1 MKIVRSKYLEIH
13 CYGDF
18 ERITVQRYLD
28 KQCIYPNPK
37 YDKAVKRKKITGYIT
52 ETQYVKTYKAEKLK
66 NGITVFKVLKANRTV
81 FVDVINNLGLK
92 VDEIVDERICVP
104 ARMACHAK
112 PRDKMQEQAIKDVI
126 NNEWNYGILSASPA
140 FGKTYCAI
148 DIMCR
153 LKVKTLIVVDM
164 SLLIEQFLESIHKF
178 TKVHDT
184 RIGIIKA
191 KDRDIENKDII
202 IATAQTLSKDEKLL
216 KQLSKF
222 ISFLIIDEVQIASC
236 DMIQKIVK
244 ELVPKYQLGLS
255 GTPYR
260 DDGMDFLIT
269 ESVGP
274 IIHKAN
280 RKDLVDAG
288 SMVTPILRPIFI
300 KDDNLFEKYN
310 LNNDVDFRT
319 VVDEYYNN
327 PKVIDKVTNIMLY
340 HLNNNDSQ
348 LAICKEKTMVNEYY
362 KTLLLK
368 LRPSVIEDVK
378 KYNQKIIKEYHK
390 QIEEIN
396 NTDIFKVVPRKE
408 KNSYEKGH
416 TRLSTLEKHYSDK
429 LQEYKEKEI
438 TKVINKIEKLQNK
451 EWFESDY
458 IEGQEDLQVVR
469 IITGELSSV
478 KRNQLIEDATSRK
491 VKILLTT
498 SIFDKAVSVNCL
510 NIEYLL
516 FSSRERNSTVQRV
529 GRISRSS
536 PNKPLSIVYDII
548 YDHYMSCFQ
557 FYNRKGDCRLSAHQ
571 GFTKIHPSIEYFKQ
585 FLMNRFKDESFNDKA
600 KWEEVKNKYIIDIN
614 A

>member
-28 KQCIYPNPK
+28 KQCVYPNPK
-37 YDKAVKRKKITGYIT
+37 YDKSVKMKKIFGRVL
-52 ETQYVKTYKAEKLK
+52 ETQYVKTYKMEKLK
-66 NGITVFKVLKANRTV
+66 NGTTIFKVLKANRTV
-81 FVDVINNLGLK
+81 FVDVVNNLGLK
-92 VDEIVDERICVP
+92 VDEIVDERIAVP
-104 ARMACHAK
+104 ARMACHGK
-112 PRDKMQEQAIKDVI
+112 PRDKIQEQAIKDVI
-126 NNEWNYGILSASPA
+126 NNEWNYGILSAPPA
-140 FGKTYCAI
+140 TGKSFLAI
-148 DIMCR
+148 NIACHF
-153 LKVKTLIVVDM
+153 KVKTLIVVDM
-164 SLLIEQFLESIHKF
+164 YLLAEQFLETIHKF
-178 TKVHDT
+178 TKVHDS
-184 RIGIIKA
+184 RIGIIQGKN
-191 KDRDIENKDII
+191 RDIENKDII
-202 IATAQTLSKDEKLL
+202 IATAQTLSKDTELL
-216 KQLSKF
+216 KKLSKF

-300 KDDNLFEKYN
+300 KDDELFEKYN
-310 LNNDVDFRT
+310 LADEVDFRT

-327 PKVIDKVTNIMLY
+327 SKVIDKVTNIMLN

-368 LRPSVIEDVK
+368 LRPSIIKDIER
-378 KYNQKIIKEYHK
+378 YNDKIIKEYHK

-416 TRLSTLEKHYSDK
+416 TRLSTIEKYYSDK
-429 LQEYKEKEI
+429 LQEYKDKEI
-438 TKVINKIEKLQNK
+438 TKVINKIEKLQKK

-458 IEGQEDLQVVR
+458 ILQQDDLKVIR
-469 IITGELSSV
+469 IITGELSSN
-478 KRNQLIEDATSRK
+478 KRNQLIEDTNNGII
-491 VKILLTT
+491 KILITT
-498 SIFDKAVSVNCL
+498 TCFDKGLSINRL

-516 FSSRERNSTVQRV
+516 FSTRERNSTTQRV
-529 GRISRSS
+529 GRIGRTF

-557 FYNRKGDCRLSAHQ
+557 FYNRKGNCRLSAHQ

-585 FLMNRFKDESFNDKA
+585 FLMNRFKNEPFTDEE
-600 KWEEVKNKYIIDIN
+600 KWEEVKSKYIIDIN

>member
-1 MKIVRSKYLEIH
+1 MKIVRSNYLEIH

-28 KQCIYPNPK
+28 KQCVYPNPK
-37 YDKAVKRKKITGYIT
+37 YEKSVKLKKIVGFIT
-52 ETQYVKTYKAEKLK
+52 ETEYVKTYKVEKLK
-66 NGITVFKVLKANRTV
+66 SGTTIFKVLKANRTV
-81 FVDVINNLGLK
+81 FIDVVNNLGLK
-92 VDEIVDERICVP
+92 VDEIVDERISVP
-104 ARMACHAK
+104 AKLVCHTK
-112 PRDKMQEQAIKDVI
+112 PRDKIQEKAIKDVI
-126 NNEWNYGILSASPA
+126 NNEWNYGLLSAPPA
-140 FGKTYCAI
+140 MGKTYCAI
-148 DIMCR
+148 NIMCQ

-164 SLLIEQFLESIHKF
+164 SLLIEQFLDSIHNF
-178 TKVHDT
+178 TNIKDT
-184 RIGIIKA
+184 RIGIIQGKS
-191 KDRDIENKDII
+191 RDIENKDII
-202 IATAQTLSKDEKLL
+202 IATAQTLSKDPKLL
-216 KQLSKF
+216 KELSKF
-222 ISFLIIDEVQIASC
+222 VSFLIIDEVQIASC

-244 ELVPKYQLGLS
+244 ELIPKYQLGLS

-300 KDDNLFEKYN
+300 KDDEMFEKYN
-310 LNNDVDFRT
+310 LNDEVDFRT

-327 PKVIDKVTNIMLY
+327 PKVIDKVTNIMLH
-340 HLNNNDSQ
+340 HLKNGDSQ
-348 LAICKEKTMVNEYY
+348 LAICKEKTMVDHYY
-362 KTLLLK
+362 KMLLLK
-368 LRPSVIEDVK
+368 LRPTIIQDVK
-378 KYNQKIIKEYHK
+378 VYNEGVIKEFHA

-396 NTDIFKVVPRKE
+396 KTDILKVVPVKE
-408 KNSYEKGH
+408 RNKYKKGEM
-416 TRLSTLEKHYSDK
+416 RLSTIEKHYSEK
-429 LQEYKEKEI
+429 LEEYKQNEI
-438 TKVINKIEKLQNK
+438 TKILNKIEKFNKK

-458 IEGQEDLQVVR
+458 IEEQEDLQVVR
-469 IITGELSSV
+469 IITGELSSI

-529 GRISRSS
+529 GRVSRSFS
-536 PNKPLSIVYDII
+536 NKRTSIVYDII

-571 GFTKIHPSIEYFKQ
+571 GFTKIHPSIELFKE
-585 FLMNRFKDESFNDKA
+585 FLMNRFKNEPFNNEA
-600 KWEEVKNKYIIDIN
+600 KWEEVKNKYIIDLN

>member
-28 KQCIYPNPK
+28 KQCVCPNPK

-52 ETQYVKTYKAEKLK
+52 ETQYVKTYKVEKLK

-112 PRDKMQEQAIKDVI
+112 PRDKIQEQAIKDVI
-126 NNEWNYGILSASPA
+126 NNEWNYGILSAPPA
-140 FGKTYCAI
+140 TGKSFLAI
-148 DIMCR
+148 NIACHF
-153 LKVKTLIVVDM
+153 KVKTLIVVDM
-164 SLLIEQFLESIHKF
+164 YLLAEQFVESIHKF
-178 TKVHDT
+178 TKIHPT
-184 RIGIIKA
+184 RIGVIQGKN
-191 KDRDIENKDII
+191 RDIENKDII

-244 ELVPKYQLGLS
+244 ELTPKYQLGLS

-310 LNNDVDFRT
+310 LNDNVDFRT

-327 PKVIDKVTNIMLY
+327 PKTIDKVTNIMLY

-362 KTLLLK
+362 KALLLK
-368 LRPSVIEDVK
+368 IRPSIIKDVE
-378 KYNQKIIKEYHK
+378 KYNQNIIKEYHNK
-390 QIEEIN
+390 IEEIN

-438 TKVINKIEKLQNK
+438 TKIINKIEKLQKK

-458 IEGQEDLQVVR
+458 ILEQEDLKVIR
-469 IITGELSSV
+469 IITGELSAN
-478 KRNQLIEDATSRK
+478 KRNQLISDTNNNI
-491 VKILLTT
+491 VKILITT
-498 SIFDKAVSVNCL
+498 TCFDKGLSIDRL

-516 FSSRERNSTVQRV
+516 FSTRERNSTVQRV
-529 GRISRSS
+529 GRCGRAF
-536 PNKPLSIVYDII
+536 PNKPLSIIYDII

-585 FLMNRFKDESFNDKA
+585 FLMNRFKDEPFNDKE

>member
-28 KQCIYPNPK
+28 KQCVYPNPK

-300 KDDNLFEKYN
+300 KDDEMFEKYN
-310 LNNDVDFRT
+310 LNDEVDFRT
-319 VVDEYYNN
+319 VVDEYYNS
-327 PKVIDKVTNIMLY
+327 PKIIDKVTNIMLH
-340 HLNNNDSQ
+340 HLKNGDSQ

-368 LRPSVIEDVK
+368 LRPSIIEDVK
-378 KYNQKIIKEYHK
+378 KYNQKIIREYHK

-529 GRISRSS
+529 G
-536 PNKPLSIVYDII
+536 
-548 YDHYMSCFQ
+548 
-557 FYNRKGDCRLSAHQ
+557 
-571 GFTKIHPSIEYFKQ
+571 
-585 FLMNRFKDESFNDKA
+585 
-600 KWEEVKNKYIIDIN
+600 
-614 A
+614 

>member
-52 ETQYVKTYKAEKLK
+52 ETQYVKTYKVEKLK

-416 TRLSTLEKHYSDK
+416 TRLSTIQKHYSDK

-529 GRISRSS
+529 G
-536 PNKPLSIVYDII
+536 
-548 YDHYMSCFQ
+548 
-557 FYNRKGDCRLSAHQ
+557 
-571 GFTKIHPSIEYFKQ
+571 
-585 FLMNRFKDESFNDKA
+585 
-600 KWEEVKNKYIIDIN
+600 
-614 A
+614 

>member
-28 KQCIYPNPK
+28 KQCVYPNPK

-52 ETQYVKTYKAEKLK
+52 ETQYVKTYKVEKLK
-66 NGITVFKVLKANRTV
+66 NGTTIFKVLKANRTV

-104 ARMACHAK
+104 ARMACHVK

-126 NNEWNYGILSASPA
+126 NNEWNYGILSSSPA
-140 FGKTYCAI
+140 SGKSYMAI
-148 DIMCR
+148 NIACHF
-153 LKVKTLIVVDM
+153 KVKTLIVVDM
-164 SLLIEQFLESIHKF
+164 YLLAEQFVESIHKF
-178 TKVHDT
+178 TKIHPT
-184 RIGIIKA
+184 RIGVIQGKN
-191 KDRDIENKDII
+191 KDIEHKDII

-260 DDGMDFLIT
+260 DDGMDFLIR

-310 LNNDVDFRT
+310 LNDNIDFRT

-327 PKVIDKVTNIMLY
+327 PKTIDKVTNIMLY

-362 KTLLLK
+362 KALLLK
-368 LRPSVIEDVK
+368 IRPSIIKDVEN
-378 KYNQKIIKEYHK
+378 YNKNIIKEYHK

-416 TRLSTLEKHYSDK
+416 TRLSTIQKYYSEK
-429 LQEYKEKEI
+429 LQEYKDKEI
-438 TKVINKIEKLQNK
+438 TKIINKIEKLQKK

-458 IEGQEDLQVVR
+458 ILEQEDLKVIR
-469 IITGELSSV
+469 IITGELSSN
-478 KRNQLIEDATSRK
+478 KRNQLISDTNNNI
-491 VKILLTT
+491 VKILITT
-498 SIFDKAVSVNCL
+498 TCFDKGLSIDRL

-516 FSSRERNSTVQRV
+516 FSTRERNSTVQRV
-529 GRISRSS
+529 GRCGRAF
-536 PNKPLSIVYDII
+536 PNKPTSIVYDII

-585 FLMNRFKDESFNDKA
+585 FLMNRFKDEPFNNKA

>member
-1 MKIVRSKYLEIH
+1 MV
-13 CYGDF
+13 
-18 ERITVQRYLD
+18 
-28 KQCIYPNPK
+28 
-37 YDKAVKRKKITGYIT
+37 
-52 ETQYVKTYKAEKLK
+52 
-66 NGITVFKVLKANRTV
+66 
-81 FVDVINNLGLK
+81 NN
-92 VDEIVDERICVP
+92 
-104 ARMACHAK
+104 
-112 PRDKMQEQAIKDVI
+112 
-126 NNEWNYGILSASPA
+126 NS
-140 FGKTYCAI
+140 KTYCAI

-202 IATAQTLSKDEKLL
+202 IATAQTLSKDTELL
-216 KQLSKF
+216 KKLSKF
-222 ISFLIIDEVQIASC
+222 VSFLIIDEVQIASC

-300 KDDNLFEKYN
+300 KDNNLFEKYN

-378 KYNQKIIKEYHK
+378 KYNQKIIREYHK

-451 EWFESDY
+451 EWFKSDY

-529 GRISRSS
+529 GRISRSF

-585 FLMNRFKDESFNDKA
+585 FLMNRFKDEPFNDKA